1 MIIKQHSSACLTYIA
16 RARKLEPQQMS
27 LSISVREVA
36 AQCPTNWTGTA
47 NESKQKFVNKSA
59 LELRQVAAQNSSVQE
74 NDKYRL
80 YESYNSCI
88 LYRESLWERV
98 GLFERRPYLIASE
111 TLYCYQRRGKK
122 QTGLRLRSF
131 SFGPGQWLSNM
142 VIWEEK
148 YMKLDQKLL
157 WSRLISPHPYIAKRS
172 GMFPKGLP
180 RKWSPVNFF

>member
-1 MIIKQHSSACLTYIA
+1 
-16 RARKLEPQQMS
+16 MS

-36 AQCPTNWTGTA
+36 TQCPTNWTGTA

-98 GLFERRPYLIASE
+98 GLFERGPYLIASE
-111 TLYCYQRRGKK
+111 TLYCYQRREKK
-122 QTGLRLRSF
+122 KNRQGYAYVVSLLDQVNDRL
-131 SFGPGQWLSNM
+131 
-142 VIWEEK
+142 IWWFERK
-148 YMKLDQKLL
+148 STWNWTKNGDQKLL

-180 RKWSPVNFF
+180 RKMIASKFFLENRSGA